1 MAARLCEFFA
11 SLSSFASAVRP
22 PGRWRHLAGGSHIAA
37 LTRRHLGLRDQTK
50 AVGRARGE
58 ADTFSRGC
66 FICITTKPRRN
77 ASGNRERRPR
87 ATSSRPDNPP
97 PPRAPNPAAAVN
109 GAWQDDKFR
118 VPTIYDGIFQT
129 RVPSTPAWPNTL
141 PAQRSDG
148 ASRRAIKSKNR
159 RRRRRRRKSIAG
171 HEINFR
177 SDGRALV
184 RAA

>member
-1 MAARLCEFFA
+1 MHNDDAQKKPLYRAIDDNGRQ
-11 SLSSFASAVRP
+11 VQGRP
-22 PGRWRHLAGGSHIAA
+22 TDSP
-37 LTRRHLGLRDQTK
+37 
-50 AVGRARGE
+50 
-58 ADTFSRGC
+58 
-66 FICITTKPRRN
+66 PRR
-77 ASGNRERRPR
+77 RTPHPEERSP
-87 ATSSRPDNPP
+87 S
-97 PPRAPNPAAAVN
+97 AAAVN
-109 GAWQDDKFR
+109 CAWHDDKFR

-129 RVPSTPAWPNTL
+129 RVPSPPAWPNTL

-177 SDGRALV
+177 SDGRALL